1 MPKQNLSILGTAKI
15 IVLMNQLSSFFYK
28 QSTWLIAI
36 ALTTVTFGY
45 LFFVMMD
52 VAKCFEVADSSV
64 GSLAISFGF
73 SAEMVEQFLSIRTA
87 EMLDCYI
94 ELNRLWD
101 NIFALLYGF
110 MYAAWLSVIFKP
122 FQAKWKAL
130 NLLPFLQT
138 VFDWIENFNLA
149 NAASAYLAETPIPS
163 LAVQVGSYAN
173 MIKWTVSGLVFLA
186 ILVGIV
192 LRIRSALSKNK

>member
-1 MPKQNLSILGTAKI
+1 
-15 IVLMNQLSSFFYK
+15 MNQLSSFFYK

-94 ELNRLWD
+94 DLNRIWD
-101 NIFALLYGF
+101 NIFAILYGF
-110 MYAAWLSVIFKP
+110 MYVAWLSVILKP
-122 FQAKWKAL
+122 YQAKWKAI

-138 VFDWIENFNLA
+138 IFDWIENFNLA

-163 LAVQVGSYAN
+163 LVVQVGSYAN
-173 MIKWTVSGLVFLA
+173 MIKWTVSSLVF
-186 ILVGIV
+186 ILIVLGIV
-192 LRIRSALSKNK
+192 LRIRTALKAKRK